1 MRSAN
6 GGRGHL
12 PRAMRAAVGATLV
25 ACAFGCKPSVPAEI
39 RYRVLVA
46 EGSGLAGVAV
56 TRQGAAVGTLSAAG
70 AVEFS
75 TPSSIRPTA
84 LGLALALPTPCGT
97 LRAPLD
103 LQLTPDADADGRI
116 AEAMARER
124 VVLLRARLSPGV
136 NTASS
141 VVLLDRGA
149 DTRPVRI
156 GEAVLAAPSRATL
169 FHGECGRA
177 APVLVGDELIG
188 TWRAASAVTFVSVE
202 PVCHRLTTLGYGDAV
217 TGLPVVFRQRVRA
230 LREVPEHVL
239 TPAPRTVRGG
249 RHEGARYVRELV
261 RTECP
266 TGPAPAEVAAA
277 AMARG
282 GCLEAMPAL
291 RRAVHDNQDDLTSA
305 VQFAVC
311 AARNT
316 PREGI
321 EIARESLALHPEA
334 RDRFVQ
340 AFREAGH
347 TEAAEAL

>member
-1 MRSAN
+1 MQHN
-6 GGRGHL
+6 VLGGVL
-12 PRAMRAAVGATLV
+12 RACVVCATLAV
-25 ACAFGCKPSVPAEI
+25 CTLGCKPSVPAQI
-39 RYRVLVA
+39 RYRVLIA
-46 EGSGLAGVAV
+46 EASGLAGVPV
-56 TRQGAAVGTLSAAG
+56 TRQGATVGELSAVG

-75 TPSSIRPTA
+75 TPSSVRPSA

-97 LRAPLD
+97 LRAPVD

-116 AEAMARER
+116 AEAMAREH
-124 VVLLRARLSPGV
+124 VVLLRARLSSAVGS
-136 NTASS
+136 ASS

-156 GEAVLAAPSRATL
+156 GEAVLTAPARATL
-169 FHGECGRA
+169 FHGECGPT
-177 APVLVGDELIG
+177 APVRVGEEEIG
-188 TWRAASAVTFVSVE
+188 TWRAASAATFVSLE

-217 TGLPVVFRQRVRA
+217 TGPPVVFRQRVRV

-239 TPAPRTVRGG
+239 RAAPRTVRGG

-291 RRAVHDNQDDLTSA
+291 RRAVHDNQDDVASA

-321 EIARESLALHPEA
+321 EIARESLAIHPEA

-347 TEAAEAL
+347 TEAADAL